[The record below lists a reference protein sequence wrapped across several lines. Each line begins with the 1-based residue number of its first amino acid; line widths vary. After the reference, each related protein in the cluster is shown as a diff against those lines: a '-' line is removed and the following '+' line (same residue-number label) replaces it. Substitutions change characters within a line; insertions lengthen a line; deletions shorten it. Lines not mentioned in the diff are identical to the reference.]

1 VTRTR
6 WRTISAALLVAA
18 LVCAVLAVLDS
29 GAASTGTSAP
39 TLGTPLW
46 SPRRVPT
53 LLVDAVGAQRLQSA
67 LNAELAAEPT
77 SCYEV
82 AEGAEP
88 IASHNPDT
96 PLVPAS
102 TQKLLTT
109 TAAVAILGP
118 TFRFET
124 QVVAPAAPVG
134 GTLDHLWLVGS
145 GDPVLSTDAFA
156 ALLQASPLTHGDATT
171 SLSTLANS
179 IVAAGVKSI
188 PGGIIGDDSRYD
200 QQRYVPSWPTSYR
213 TDPEIG
219 PLGALTVDDG
229 YTVTNGTVKPV
240 PDPALYAAQALTAL
254 LAAHGVQVGPA
265 SAHQVAP
272 AGSTTIASVQSPTLH
287 DIAVS
292 VLRSSDNLG
301 AELFAKEIGVRTSGQ
316 GTTVAGVHGVLTT
329 LAKLGVPTAGV
340 SLVDGSGL
348 DHTNHVTCRALASV
362 LNLAATPQFRT
373 VLDGLPV
380 AGQQGTLALQLRNT
394 ALAGKLR
401 AKTGSLDGVSG
412 LAGLLDA
419 GRPLRFALIANG
431 PNIPTE
437 TAADNIRELFA
448 GVLASF
454 PDAPAPDALV
464 PAPAAPRR

>member
-1 VTRTR
+1 M
-6 WRTISAALLVAA
+6 ISGALLAAA
-18 LVCAVLAVLDS
+18 LVCAALAVLDS
-29 GAASTGTSAP
+29 GAASSGPPSP

-46 SPRRVPT
+46 STRRVPT
-53 LLVDAVGAQRLQSA
+53 LLVDAVGAQRLQAA
-67 LNAELAAEPT
+67 LNGELAGEPT
-77 SCYEV
+77 SCYV
-82 AEGAEP
+82 VTEGAEA
-88 IASHNPDT
+88 IATHNPDT

-118 TFRFET
+118 SFRFDT
-124 QVVAPAAPVG
+124 KVVATAALVG
-134 GTLDHLWLVGS
+134 GTIDHLWLVGS
-145 GDPVLSTDAFA
+145 GDPVLATDAYA
-156 ALLQASPLTHGDATT
+156 AYLQTQPTTHGDVTT
-171 SLSTLANS
+171 SLSALANS

-200 QQRYVPSWPTSYR
+200 QQRYVPSWPASYR

-219 PLGALTVDDG
+219 PLGALTVDNG
-229 YTVTNGTVKPV
+229 YTLVNNAVKPV
-240 PDPALYAAQALTAL
+240 PDPALYAAQALTVL
-254 LAAHGVQVGPA
+254 LVAHGVQVGPA
-265 SAHQVAP
+265 SAHQAAP
-272 AGSTTIASVQSPTLH
+272 AGAATIASVQSPTLH

-301 AELFAKEIGVRTSGQ
+301 AELFAKEIGVRTAGQ

-362 LNLAATPQFRT
+362 LNLAATPRFQT
-373 VLDGLPV
+373 ILDGLPV

-394 ALAGKLR
+394 TLAGKLK
-401 AKTGSLDGVSG
+401 AKTGSLAGVSG

-464 PAPAAPRR
+464 PAPAPARG

>member
-1 VTRTR
+1 MTRTR
-6 WRTISAALLVAA
+6 WRAVSGALAAAA
-18 LVCAVLAVLDS
+18 LVCAGLAVLDS
-29 GAASTGTSAP
+29 GAASGGRSLP

-46 SPRRVPT
+46 STRRVPT
-53 LLVDAVGAQRLQSA
+53 LLVDAVGSQRLQAA
-67 LNAELAAEPT
+67 LNGELAGEPT
-77 SCYEV
+77 SCYVV

-88 IASHNPDT
+88 IATHNPDT

-118 TFRFET
+118 NFRYDT
-124 QVVAPAAPVG
+124 KAVATAAPVG
-134 GTLDHLWLVGS
+134 GSIDHLWLVGS

-156 ALLQASPLTHGDATT
+156 AFLQADPTTHGDVTT
-171 SLSTLANS
+171 SLSALANS

-188 PGGIIGDDSRYD
+188 PGGVIGDDSRYD
-200 QQRYVPSWPTSYR
+200 QQRYVPSWPASYR

-229 YTVTNGTVKPV
+229 YQVVNGTVTPV
-240 PDPALYAAQALTAL
+240 ADPALYAAQTLTVL
-254 LAAHGVQVGPA
+254 LAAHGVQVGPP
-265 SAHQVAP
+265 SAHQMAP
-272 AGSTTIASVQSPTLH
+272 AGAAAIASVESPTLH

-301 AELFAKEIGVRTSGQ
+301 AELFAKEIGYRTAGQ
-316 GTTVAGVHGVLTT
+316 GTTAAGVHGVLTT
-329 LAKLGVPTAGV
+329 LATLGVPTAGV

-348 DHTNHVTCRALASV
+348 DHTNHVTCRALAAV
-362 LNLAATPQFRT
+362 LNLAATPRFQT
-373 VLDGLPV
+373 ILDGLPI
-380 AGQQGTLALQLRNT
+380 AGEQGTLALRLQNT
-394 ALAGKLR
+394 TLAGKLR
-401 AKTGSLDGVSG
+401 AKTGSLDGVSA

-419 GRPLRFALIANG
+419 GRPLRFALIAND
-431 PNIPTE
+431 PNIPNE
-437 TAADNIRELFA
+437 AAADGIRELFA

-464 PAPAAPRR
+464 PAPAPTRG